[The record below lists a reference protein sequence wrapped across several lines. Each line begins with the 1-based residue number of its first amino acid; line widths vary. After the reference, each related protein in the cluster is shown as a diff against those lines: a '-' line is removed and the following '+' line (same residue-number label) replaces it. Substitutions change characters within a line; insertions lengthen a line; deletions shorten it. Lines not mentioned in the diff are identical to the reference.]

1 MYIAICD
8 DQEFELNTLKDL
20 IEKWQ
25 NYHHTTLPCKWFR
38 SAAEMLDAAETETF
52 TLYLLDVMMPGTNGI
67 DAAKE
72 IRTFDQTAEIVFLT
86 SSPGFAYESYGVHAL
101 DYLLKP
107 IRAELLFPILDKLFL
122 KEQKPEEGLTLRS
135 GATLIRIL
143 FSQLTYVEVIGKHLY
158 FHLTDGTSHEVYA
171 PLKDYAPLL
180 LTRTEFVQTHR
191 SYIVNMFQIA
201 ELSPKGIQTFTGEN
215 LPISRLLYS
224 KVQKEYMKLLFEK
237 EDE

>member
-25 NYHHTTLPCKWFR
+25 SYHHITLPCKWFR
-38 SAAEMLDAAETETF
+38 SAAEMLDAAEKETF

-107 IRAELLFPILDKLFL
+107 ISAEMLFPLLDKLFL
-122 KEQKPEEGLTLRS
+122 KEQKPEEGLSMRCS
-135 GATLIRIL
+135 GALIRIL
-143 FSQLTYVEVIGKHLY
+143 FSHLTYVEVIGKHLY
-158 FHLTDGTSHEVYA
+158 FHLADGTTHEVYA
-171 PLKDYAPLL
+171 SLKDYAPLL
-180 LTRTEFVQTHR
+180 LARPEFVQIHR
-191 SYIVNMFQIA
+191 SYIVNMFQVA
-201 ELSPKGIQTFTGEN
+201 ELSPKGIHTFSGAN

-224 KVQKEYMKLLFEK
+224 KVQKEYVKLLFEK
-237 EDE
+237 ENE

>member
-25 NYHHTTLPCKWFR
+25 TYHHTTLPCKWFH

-201 ELSPKGIQTFTGEN
+201 ELSPKGIQTFAGEN